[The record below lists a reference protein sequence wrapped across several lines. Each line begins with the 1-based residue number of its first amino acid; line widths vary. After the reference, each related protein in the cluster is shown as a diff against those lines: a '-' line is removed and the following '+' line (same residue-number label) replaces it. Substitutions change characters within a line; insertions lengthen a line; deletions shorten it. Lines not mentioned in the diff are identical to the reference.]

1 MMQELDDEA
10 AQIEKVCVELEGEEK
25 MEEIGDNPE
34 GIDEDLYTGSRIVR
48 QPPPTV
54 YNAKKMCKKQTSNLV
69 DWTKFLTE
77 EAK

>member
-54 YNAKKMCKKQTSNLV
+54 SSTKNICKKWTSNFM
-69 DWTKFLTE
+69 DWKNY
-77 EAK
+77 